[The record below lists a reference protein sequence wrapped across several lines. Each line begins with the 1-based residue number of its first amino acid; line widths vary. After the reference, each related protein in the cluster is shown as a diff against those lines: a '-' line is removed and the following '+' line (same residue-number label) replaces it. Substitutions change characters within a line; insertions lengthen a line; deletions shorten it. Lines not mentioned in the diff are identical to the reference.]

1 MPKLPAIEGMP
12 GMRSLTIEAP
22 EELVRRRFEDAGIPI
37 DRLETR
43 RFPGEVIVV
52 VFTSEL
58 YLADAVN
65 LANELDS
72 LIEQG
77 FVTVK
82 KSERE
87 QEQAPTRSPTS
98 IDDARIS
105 ALIELLLSRSRT
117 SEVTPSLKYVRDLA
131 GNLNSVK
138 APRHHLIFGRRG
150 VGKTA
155 LLVEAKRLL
164 EQEGDLVFWTN
175 LQTLRNFNAVG
186 AFLEIAS
193 RLCDLPSLTLQER
206 RIGALSLRK
215 AEATQS
221 RIGSIRGR
229 RAALEDVQPVVADLH
244 EILRVL
250 SAEQGG
256 HIYLFIDDMHYM
268 SRSELPLLL
277 DMLHA
282 LTRDN
287 RVWIKAAGIRHQCK
301 WFSDNPPMGL
311 QSGHDAQIISLD
323 MTLEEPEKAR
333 QFLWQIF
340 RTYAEEARVRNIS
353 RFLGNKAVDRLVL
366 ASGGVPRDFLT
377 LSGAAIQITRQ
388 REKARITGVQ
398 DVNKAAGQAADV
410 KLRELE
416 EDAAASIGGAELQIG
431 ALNAIRKSIVEEG
444 SYTFFRI
451 DLREKELRA
460 RAYDVVQGIM
470 DLRLLHLINSGVSD
484 SHLAG
489 RRYEVYMLDLSQ
501 YTGTR
506 FRQRLV
512 VLDFDGG
519 TLVQRKTRSKDKPFR
534 ADTAR
539 KRVQILR
546 NSPVFDL
553 EQLRGDV

>member
-1 MPKLPAIEGMP
+1 MPNLPAIEGMP
-12 GMRSLTIEAP
+12 GMRLLTIEAP
-22 EELVRRRFEDAGIPI
+22 EELVRRRFKEASIPI

-72 LIEQG
+72 LIAQG

-82 KSERE
+82 KSERD
-87 QEQAPTRSPTS
+87 QERAPTKSPTS
-98 IDDARIS
+98 IDDARIA

-131 GNLNSVK
+131 GNLSSVK

-164 EQEGDLVFWTN
+164 EQEGDPVFWSN

-193 RLCDLPSLTLQER
+193 RLCDLPTLTLHER
-206 RIGALSLRK
+206 RSGALSLRK
-215 AEATQS
+215 ADATKS
-221 RIGSIRGR
+221 TIGSIRGR
-229 RAALEDVQPVVADLH
+229 QATVQDVQPVVADLH
-244 EILRVL
+244 DILRVL
-250 SAEQGG
+250 SAEQNGN
-256 HIYLFIDDMHYM
+256 IFLFIDDMHYM

-301 WFSDNPPMGL
+301 WFSDNPPTGL

-333 QFLWQIF
+333 QFLWEIF
-340 RTYAEEARVRNIS
+340 RTYAEEAKVRNIS
-353 RFLGNKAVDRLVL
+353 RFLGSKAVDRLVL

-416 EDAAASIGGAELQIG
+416 EDTAASIGGAEPQIQ
-431 ALNAIRKSIVEEG
+431 ALNAIRKSIVEEKSYIFSHRFKRKGAAG
-444 SYTFFRI
+444 S
-451 DLREKELRA
+451 
-460 RAYDVVQGIM
+460 
-470 DLRLLHLINSGVSD
+470 
-484 SHLAG
+484 
-489 RRYEVYMLDLSQ
+489 
-501 YTGTR
+501 
-506 FRQRLV
+506 
-512 VLDFDGG
+512 
-519 TLVQRKTRSKDKPFR
+519 
-534 ADTAR
+534 
-539 KRVQILR
+539 RV
-546 NSPVFDL
+546 
-553 EQLRGDV
+553 

>member
-1 MPKLPAIEGMP
+1 MP
-12 GMRSLTIEAP
+12 GMTSLVVESP
-22 EELVRRRFEDAGIPI
+22 EDLVRRRFEEARIPI

-52 VFTSEL
+52 VFVFEQHL
-58 YLADAVN
+58 REAVD
-65 LANELDS
+65 LANELDP

-87 QEQAPTRSPTS
+87 REIPRRDSPTS
-98 IDDARIS
+98 IDDPRIS
-105 ALIELLLSRSRT
+105 ALIELLSSRSRT

-131 GNLNSVK
+131 GNINSVM

-155 LLVEAKRLL
+155 LLVESKRLL
-164 EQEGDLVFWTN
+164 EERGNLVFWTN
-175 LQTLRNFNAVG
+175 LQTLRNFDAVG
-186 AFLEIAS
+186 AFLEVAS
-193 RLCDLPSLTLQER
+193 RLCDLPSMAHQGR
-206 RIGALSLRK
+206 RSDALSVRN
-215 AEATQS
+215 AETSQTS
-221 RIGSIRGR
+221 IGNIRGR
-229 RAALEDVQPVVADLH
+229 QATASDVQHIIADLH
-244 EILRVL
+244 RMLRIL
-250 SAEQGG
+250 SAENSCDV
-256 HIYLFIDDMHYM
+256 YLFVDDMHYM
-268 SRSELPLLL
+268 SRLQLPLLL

-301 WFSDNPPMGL
+301 WFSDDPPTGL
-311 QSGHDAQIISLD
+311 QSGHDAQIINLD
-323 MTLEEPEKAR
+323 ITLEEPEKAR
-333 QFLWQIF
+333 DFLWAIF
-340 RTYAEEARVRNIS
+340 RTYAEETGVRNIS

-388 REKARITGVQ
+388 RDKGRVTGVQ
-398 DVNKAAGQAADV
+398 AVNEAAGQAADV

-416 EDAAASIGGAELQIG
+416 EDAAASIGGAEQQIRS
-431 ALNAIRKSIVEEG
+431 LNAVRKEIVEEQN
-444 SYTFFRI
+444 YTFFRI
-451 DLREKELRA
+451 DLREKEIWA
-460 RAYDVVQGIM
+460 REYDVIQGIM

-484 SHLAG
+484 PHQAG

-501 YTGTR
+501 YTGSR
-506 FRQRLV
+506 FKQRLV

-519 TLVQRKTRSKDKPFR
+519 ELVQRKTRSKEPPFR
-534 ADTAR
+534 ANTAR

-546 NSPVFDL
+546 NSPVFGL
-553 EQLRGDV
+553 EQLRGGG